1 MLGVHTEMPEIVLVE
16 DNMNDVAVAMRAF
29 RRGQLD
35 ERVLV
40 LTNADDALAFLR
52 GLGAS
57 EVPKVIFLDIKMPRR
72 DGWEILREIRDDAH
86 LRHVPVVMVSWS
98 DHEDDVRAAYKLG
111 ANSYMVKRFDPMHPG
126 EYLVDAARYWV
137 DLNRSER

>member
-1 MLGVHTEMPEIVLVE
+1 MMPEIVMVE
-16 DNMNDVAVAMRAF
+16 DNLNDVAVAMRAF
-29 RRGQLD
+29 RRGRLE

-40 LTNADDALAFLR
+40 LRDGDEALRFLR
-52 GLGAS
+52 GLHAAQ
-57 EVPKVIFLDIKMPRR
+57 VPKVIFLDVKMPRR
-72 DGWEILREIRDDAH
+72 DGWELLREIREDAR

-98 DHEDDVRAAYKLG
+98 DHEDDIRAAYRLG
-111 ANSYMVKRFDPMHPG
+111 ANSYMVKRLDARNPG